1 MKTKIVIAIL
11 VCGVITLSFTTRT
24 INNSSKATNK
34 TVTESQASHSEPAG
48 GLAIED
54 KF

>member
-1 MKTKIVIAIL
+1 MKTKIVVAII
-11 VCGVITLSFTTRT
+11 VCGVITLSFTTRRL
-24 INNSSKATNK
+24 NSQK
-34 TVTESQASHSEPAG
+34 TADTAVTESQASQTEPVG